1 MRPITS
7 KIVKDPKDPKRE
19 VCETMVIWGKASR
32 DMKLEYTKGSETSP
46 PKPKVTFGVCYEEKR
61 FMNVISVGECQQTN
75 IAQRV
80 KKGDYVLIAGRWS
93 SKAYTNKNGENK
105 TWDELRIDYIE
116 ILKDGFREAV
126 SDAMADALAS
136 TMEQGYF
143 KEKADFT
150 RAFNRA
156 FVGAFWDLCQSMQAE
171 EEPEP
176 AEEEAGEGTDYELS
190 I

>member
-7 KIVKDPKDPKRE
+7 QIIQDPKDAKRK

-46 PKPKVTFGVCYEEKR
+46 PKPKVTFGVAYEDKR
-61 FMNVISVGECQQTN
+61 FMNVISVGDCQQTN

-80 KKGDYVLIAGRWS
+80 RKGDYVLIAGRWS
-93 SKAYTNKNGENK
+93 SKAYTNKDGENK
-105 TWDELRIDYIE
+105 TRDELRNDYIE

-126 SDAMADALAS
+126 SDAMADALS
-136 TMEQGYF
+136 NTMDRGFF
-143 KEKADFT
+143 KEKTDFT
-150 RAFNRA
+150 RAFNRS
-156 FVGAFWDLCQSMQAE
+156 FVDAFWGLCQQMQGE
-171 EEPEP
+171 EEPE
-176 AEEEAGEGTDYELS
+176 EADGEAADGSDYEVT

>member
-126 SDAMADALAS
+126 SDAMAEALAG

-156 FVGAFWDLCQSMQAE
+156 FVGAFWDLCQSLQAE

-176 AEEEAGEGTDYELS
+176 AEEETGEGADYELS

>member
-46 PKPKVTFGVCYEEKR
+46 PKPKVTFGVCYEDKR

-93 SKAYTNKNGENK
+93 SKAYTNKNGESK

-143 KEKADFT
+143 KEKADLQERST
-150 RAFNRA
+150 GHSSARSGICASRCRQRKNRNLQRKKQGKA
-156 FVGAFWDLCQSMQAE
+156 RTMN
-171 EEPEP
+171 
-176 AEEEAGEGTDYELS
+176 
-190 I
+190 